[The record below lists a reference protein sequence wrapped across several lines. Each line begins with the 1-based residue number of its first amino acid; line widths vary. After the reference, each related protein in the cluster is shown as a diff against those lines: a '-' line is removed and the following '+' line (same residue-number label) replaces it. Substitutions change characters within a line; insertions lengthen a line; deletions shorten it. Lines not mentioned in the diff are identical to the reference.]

1 MPLVP
6 TTKYDIPVI
15 LFNNQIFT
23 SWVAKT
29 SVIPQLNLNTF
40 WYFNKK
46 ETTTEDLLTWLRLL
60 NVIFVNWRI
69 FKMSQKD
76 AQTWASVGLSV
87 CLAPSTAAPSDGR
100 VNNKSKHKRV

>member
-6 TTKYDIPVI
+6 TTKYNIPVI

-46 ETTTEDLLTWLRLL
+46 ETTTEDLLT
-60 NVIFVNWRI
+60 
-69 FKMSQKD
+69 
-76 AQTWASVGLSV
+76 
-87 CLAPSTAAPSDGR
+87 
-100 VNNKSKHKRV
+100 

>member
-6 TTKYDIPVI
+6 TTKYNIPVI

-23 SWVAKT
+23 SWVPKT

-46 ETTTEDLLTWLRLL
+46 ETTTEDLLT
-60 NVIFVNWRI
+60 
-69 FKMSQKD
+69 
-76 AQTWASVGLSV
+76 
-87 CLAPSTAAPSDGR
+87 
-100 VNNKSKHKRV
+100 